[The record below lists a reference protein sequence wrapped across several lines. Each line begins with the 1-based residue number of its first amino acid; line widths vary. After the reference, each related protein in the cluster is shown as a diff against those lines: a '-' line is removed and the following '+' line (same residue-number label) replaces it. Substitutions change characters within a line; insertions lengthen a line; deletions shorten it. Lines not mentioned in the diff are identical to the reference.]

1 MRAWL
6 YYRLSRDDYEELNS
20 LTNQKKILID
30 YAEEKGFEIIGES
43 FDDNVSGMHFDR
55 EGIEKIYDIVD
66 EGKIDA
72 IIVKDLSRL
81 GRHRTQT
88 AVFIDYLARK
98 NVRVLSVTEN
108 IDTTNENDDLI
119 IGFKGIL
126 NDFYAKD
133 ISRKV
138 RAGFRQKQKEGI
150 VMIPPMGYFKD
161 KNTGEIVIVEEAA
174 EIVRQIFNWY
184 VNGYG
189 LKAISKM
196 LNEKGMKTP
205 AYYQHKLLNKR
216 QGNNKPEI
224 TFRYLWENNAVKRI
238 LQNEF
243 YTGTLVNHKYE
254 LSKINKTRKTVPTE
268 ERFRHENAVP
278 AIISKE
284 IWNRAQFLLE
294 DKVKRNVRASSGKPF
309 KRYTGLLKCDDCGC
323 SFVSKNRY
331 RKDKPV
337 RIEYNCNGY
346 HRYGKDHCTAHRI
359 DEATLDKFI
368 YNELFLLKSQAERN
382 WHCIESDIK
391 KWISQKNNIEKRIQE
406 LKFRIKDLDNEIEKI
421 LMERI
426 NDKENRKVYDT
437 MLAKRRDKRVEYS
450 SELERIQDMD
460 STMQKRKT
468 EFNQSIN
475 MIDEVIADG
484 GISNTHLRMLVEEIR
499 ISETKQGLHISMDF
513 KARFATHLI
522 MYDKNGDVNLEEFES
537 VVGGMHSESEL
548 MEILNYVPK
557 GVMEIY

>member
-6 YYRLSRDDYEELNS
+6 YYRLSRDEDEELNS
-20 LTNQKKILID
+20 LTNQKKILVD
-30 YAEEKGFEIIGES
+30 YAEEKGFEIVGES

-55 EGIEKIYDIVD
+55 EGIEKIYDVVD

-174 EIVRQIFNWY
+174 EIVHQIFNWY
-184 VNGYG
+184 VGGYG

-254 LSKINKTRKTVPTE
+254 LSKINKTRKTVPVE

-346 HRYGKDHCTAHRI
+346 HRYGKEHCTAHRI
-359 DEATLDKFI
+359 DEATLDEFI
-368 YNELFLLKSQAERN
+368 YDELVMIKSQAERN
-382 WHCIESDIK
+382 WRCIESDIK
-391 KWISQKNNIEKRIQE
+391 KWLSQKNNVEKHIQE
-406 LKFRIKDLDNEIEKI
+406 LEYRIKNIDEEIEKI

-426 NDKENRKVYDT
+426 NDKENRKIYNAMIV
-437 MLAKRRDKRVEYS
+437 KRREEKDECFSRVGK
-450 SELERIQDMD
+450 IKDID
-460 STMQKRKT
+460 DTIQKRKT
-468 EFNQSIN
+468 EFSQNIH
-475 MIDEVIADG
+475 MIDEIIKDN
-484 GISNTHLRMLVEEIR
+484 GINDTHLRMLVEQIC
-499 ISETKQGLHISMDF
+499 IKETTNGLHISIDL
-513 KARFATHLI
+513 KARFATHFI
-522 MYDKNGDVNLEEFES
+522 TYDENGIVQDEEFES
-537 VVGGMHSESEL
+537 VVGGMHSENEL
-548 MEILNYVPK
+548 MEILSYVPK
-557 GVMEIY
+557 DVMEIY